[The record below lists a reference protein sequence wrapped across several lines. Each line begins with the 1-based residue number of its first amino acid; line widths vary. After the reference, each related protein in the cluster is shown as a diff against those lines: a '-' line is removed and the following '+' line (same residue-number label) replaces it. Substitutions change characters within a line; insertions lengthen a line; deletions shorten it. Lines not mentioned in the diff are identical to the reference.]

1 MIIFPVQLDG
11 FRISKIGDRTLTLH
25 TYEQYAG
32 EVSKLTDKPM
42 GTEYIA
48 IFIPS
53 DAKEEIDE
61 FKSETPEETKER
73 FRKRFNAL
81 IGELATIRKTSA
93 EKLREEFKIGWIK
106 SGVIKKSTT
115 ELDIAGYAA
124 RINELVKL
132 IHDAKML
139 QDNKI

>member
-32 EVSKLTDKPM
+32 EVSRLTDKPM

-48 IFIPS
+48 IFIPT
-53 DAKEEIDE
+53 DAKEEIEE
-61 FKSETPEETKER
+61 FKNETPDETKER
-73 FRKRFNAL
+73 FRKRMNAL
-81 IGELATIRKTSA
+81 IGELAKKQGTSA
-93 EKLREEFKIGWIK
+93 EKLREELKKEWIVK
-106 SGVIKKSTT
+106 GIIKKSTT

-124 RINELVKL
+124 RITELMSKLNE
-132 IHDAKML
+132 
-139 QDNKI
+139 